1 MGLIK
6 ISNKAL
12 RMFVGIGSRS
22 HDFDADFIMI
32 ILTSSSDAGSKLK
45 KLFLILGFWT
55 DGTSSTWFEKLARIV
70 LILSQK
76 YFAKCSQRDFTLFDS
91 GSAAAG
97 VLCKILLMVS
107 QRRRGFS
114 EFSSM
119 KFEKYWDLA
128 SVIRRLHKFW
138 YLSGDWTKTFLI
150 IHNALSSHPHLIICT
165 SLDHGLHCF

>member
-1 MGLIK
+1 MNDSGKVPDSRDKLIIFVMGLIK

-32 ILTSSSDAGSKLK
+32 FLTSSSD
-45 KLFLILGFWT
+45 
-55 DGTSSTWFEKLARIV
+55 RIV

-76 YFAKCSQRDFTLFDS
+76 YFAKCSQRDFTLFYS

-119 KFEKYWDLA
+119 RFKK
-128 SVIRRLHKFW
+128 
-138 YLSGDWTKTFLI
+138 
-150 IHNALSSHPHLIICT
+150 
-165 SLDHGLHCF
+165 